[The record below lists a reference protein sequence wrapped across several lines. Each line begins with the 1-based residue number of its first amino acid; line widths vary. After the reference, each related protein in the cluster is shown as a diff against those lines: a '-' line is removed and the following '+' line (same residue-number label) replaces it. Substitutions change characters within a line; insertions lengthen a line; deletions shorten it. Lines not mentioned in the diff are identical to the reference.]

1 MIFIVSDLHAYQEKW
16 LEQIH
21 PVLRQGDTVIV
32 AGDFGFGFWNGRFF
46 SEETFYD
53 WIAEQPYSVLVVDGN
68 HERFDKLVAYP
79 SCEAYG
85 AKAQKIR
92 DNIYHLCRG
101 EIYSIEGISVFV
113 FGGGYSPD
121 RAKKT
126 PGVSWFPQEMPS
138 EDEYCYA
145 LKNLEQHGNT
155 VDYIVTHT
163 CPNKTVKHLASC
175 CGYGIREVSKE
186 HPMQVFLDTVVN
198 TVTYRHYYFG
208 HFHIDRELQRN
219 QTAVFNCM
227 RELETGKVVRQWKTY
242 ERF

>member
-1 MIFIVSDLHAYQEKW
+1 MVYVVADLHAYQEKW

-68 HERFDKLVAYP
+68 HERFDKLAAYP
-79 SCEAYG
+79 ACEAYG
-85 AKAQKIR
+85 TKAQKIR

-101 EIYSIEGISVFV
+101 EIYSIGGNKVFV
-113 FGGGYSPD
+113 FGGAYSAD
-121 RAKKT
+121 RERRIQ
-126 PGVSWFPQEMPS
+126 GVSWFPKEMPS
-138 EDEYCYA
+138 EEEYLFA
-145 LKNLEQHGNT
+145 SSNLERHGNQ
-155 VDYIVTHT
+155 VDFIVTHT
-163 CPNKTVKHLASC
+163 CPYETVKYLSTFRE
-175 CGYGIREVSKE
+175 YGVQCVPEERPI
-186 HPMQVFLDTVVN
+186 QAFLDWVAQAVS
-198 TVTYRHYYFG
+198 YREWFFG
-208 HFHIDRELQRN
+208 HFHLDRELWRN

-227 RELETGKVVRQWKTY
+227 RELETGKIVRQWKTY